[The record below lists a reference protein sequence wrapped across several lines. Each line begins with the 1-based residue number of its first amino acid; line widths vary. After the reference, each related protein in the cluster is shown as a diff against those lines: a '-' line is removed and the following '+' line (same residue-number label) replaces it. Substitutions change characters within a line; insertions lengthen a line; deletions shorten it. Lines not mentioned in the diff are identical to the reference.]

1 MSYGY
6 DKGTYCCRHLELEQH
21 DADQEADDNAD
32 ARRKVL
38 DNIIRIPN
46 YNARQHA
53 TSSLEHN
60 GTPHN
65 PIVALEKAVLADS
78 FTILPNDAT
87 EAGSKDGVKA

>member
-1 MSYGY
+1 MRHGH
-6 DKGTYCCRHLELEQH
+6 DKGTYCCWNLELEQH
-21 DADQEADDNAD
+21 NADQEADDNAD

-53 TSSLEHN
+53 TGSLEHN

-78 FTILPNDAT
+78 LTVLPNYT
-87 EAGSKDGVKA
+87 TKAGSKDGVKA